1 MIVNCQ
7 SAECRIVISG
17 WPLMFIRLPTAF
29 AFSLGLIQCKDALEA
44 VNFSAGFGGSDHR
57 FGILES
63 I

>member
-1 MIVNCQ
+1 MPDCD
-7 SAECRIVISG
+7 
-17 WPLMFIRLPTAF
+17 IRVAIDVHSLPTAF